1 MSGVYRI
8 LIFSG
13 SDYIHT
19 ARAPPRLAVPGG
31 VHTASDGLV
40 TCFDFIELSFC
51 STCEAATAHTRD
63 VSIKSVSSL
72 GMYPLVPRSGSPGI
86 CRHGCSGVQ
95 TSKSRRPLM
104 QPFCSSLLLPSPDRT
119 TKHALVEGGVAR
131 PRCAAV
137 CSIVQLAFF
146 SISSATCDPLVQER
160 AWTLCDL
167 SL

>member
-19 ARAPPRLAVPGG
+19 ARAPLRLAVPGG
-31 VHTASDGLV
+31 VHTASHGLV

-51 STCEAATAHTRD
+51 STCEATTRCINRERL
-63 VSIKSVSSL
+63 VVGNAPPCTPLRKPRYLPAWVFGRSNFQISASIDAAIL
-72 GMYPLVPRSGSPGI
+72 QY
-86 CRHGCSGVQ
+86 
-95 TSKSRRPLM
+95 
-104 QPFCSSLLLPSPDRT
+104 LLLPSPDRT
-119 TKHALVEGGVAR
+119 TKHDALVEGGVAR